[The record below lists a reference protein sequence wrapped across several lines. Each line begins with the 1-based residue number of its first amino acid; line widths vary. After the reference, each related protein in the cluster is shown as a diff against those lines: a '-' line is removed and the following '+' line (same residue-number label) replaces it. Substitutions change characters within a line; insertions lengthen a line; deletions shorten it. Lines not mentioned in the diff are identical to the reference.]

1 MAEEKRRHEDYI
13 AWQST
18 ETLFRLLGDGMNG
31 AIYWDAYDN
40 YHDHDDSWT
49 AFGLLKNTWCAYMPK
64 RPYYALKHIF
74 RYVKPGMVRIGA
86 SCSLRE
92 IPVLAFEDINNGQ
105 LTVAGMNPSNEA
117 VYMGLTLGDKYAS
130 EYRQFRVLRTCGFDN
145 CADVTEP
152 TAKLHNRTGT
162 DIEFIALPHS
172 IFTVTNAAD

>member
-152 TAKLHNRTGT
+152 TAKLAHRTGT
-162 DIEFIALPHS
+162 DIDFTAPPHS
-172 IFTVTNAAD
+172 IFTVTNAVT